1 MAGVS
6 RKFCGHCMEMLASRT
21 FREHQ
26 RLYFDSES
34 NSWTK
39 KIKRFP
45 ETSATEAAHEQP
57 LITEFG
63 DFSSNPVCPEE
74 DNMVTNT

>member
-1 MAGVS
+1 
-6 RKFCGHCMEMLASRT
+6 MEMLASRT

-26 RLYFDSES
+26 RLYYDSES

-45 ETSATEAAHEQP
+45 ETSATEAAHEQS

-63 DFSSNPVCPEE
+63 DFPSNPACPEE